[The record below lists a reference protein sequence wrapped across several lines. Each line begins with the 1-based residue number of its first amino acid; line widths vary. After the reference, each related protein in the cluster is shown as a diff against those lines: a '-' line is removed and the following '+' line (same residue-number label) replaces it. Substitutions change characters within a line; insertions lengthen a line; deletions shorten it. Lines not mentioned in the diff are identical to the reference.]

1 MIASHCVGSEKNAR
15 PIQTDKLLRPA
26 CPRRQAATT
35 PVIRPKTI
43 EKSVPSRSIGSVFL
57 SGCQSCGSTGWRFW
71 NERPKSPCAR
81 SSR

>member
-15 PIQTDKLLRPA
+15 PSHTESFSTSV
-26 CPRRQAATT
+26 PRRQAATT

-43 EKSVPSRSIGSVFL
+43 ENNVPSRSIGNVFL